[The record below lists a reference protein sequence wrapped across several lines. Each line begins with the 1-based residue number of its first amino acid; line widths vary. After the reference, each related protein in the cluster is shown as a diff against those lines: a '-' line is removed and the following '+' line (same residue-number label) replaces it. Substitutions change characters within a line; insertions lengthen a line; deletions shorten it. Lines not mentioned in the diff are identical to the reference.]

1 LRAAPSPRRCLLLS
15 LLPSSQRAMKPAMHT
30 VSKPP
35 FSAWQS
41 IVSGFLF
48 GFLCVLGWQSGA
60 YQEHP
65 IQESVANLSATA
77 SRAMSQANTDGAKA
91 ALLPS
96 LPEVG
101 LPIKAA
107 ETLLF
112 QPRYV
117 EQQLKG
123 PLGRLEKFLQERE
136 LKAAKSQQVG
146 ARDGDTIVRIE
157 TGPFK
162 SADVESFWEKAEQ
175 ELMALKPGVQSFYL
189 ARVQDMKE
197 AFFGQR
203 QSGVLFVKQSATR
216 IRGEPSVQY
225 WFFQTAAP
233 SQYKLSQDGSISVPA
248 NETLPQ
254 AVPWFDPS
262 TYKPP
267 QRLKHL
273 AIFKYD

>member
-1 LRAAPSPRRCLLLS
+1 
-15 LLPSSQRAMKPAMHT
+15 MKADMHT

-35 FSAWQS
+35 ISAWQS
-41 IVSGFLF
+41 IVPGFLF

-60 YQEHP
+60 YQERSK
-65 IQESVANLSATA
+65 QDSVANLSATE
-77 SRAMSQANTDGAKA
+77 SRTMSQANADGTKVS
-91 ALLPS
+91 LLPS
-96 LPEVG
+96 LPEAS
-101 LPIKAA
+101 LPIKEA

-112 QPRYV
+112 QPRFV

-123 PLGRLEKFLQERE
+123 PLGRLEKFLQECE
-136 LKAAKSQQVG
+136 VKAADSQQVG

-157 TGPFK
+157 TSPFK

-175 ELMALKPGVQSFYL
+175 ELVALKPGVQSFFL
-189 ARVQDMKE
+189 ARVQDMQK
-197 AFFGQR
+197 AFFGQQ
-203 QSGVLFVKQSATR
+203 QSGVLFVKQTATR

-233 SQYKLSQDGSISVPA
+233 SQYKLNQDGSISVPA

-254 AVPWFDPS
+254 AAPWFDQS